1 MSCNNEN
8 GCVVGLD
15 KVIKHGVESCQREV
29 VDVKPVRK
37 TGVEKPSE
45 SDKA

>member
-8 GCVVGLD
+8 GCVVS
-15 KVIKHGVESCQREV
+15 KAVQKTHGVESCQRS

-37 TGVEKPSE
+37 AGAKKSTGSDE
-45 SDKA
+45 S